1 MITTQ
6 RIADA
11 HRLEIK
17 KKKRRSI
24 SEANIIYHQKHI
36 YIYANPLTKVFGLHA
51 TRKFLQSKEEIET
64 TKKPNLRTSAF
75 CSVAEEG
82 VANSAP
88 EVEGGAKSAVARVE
102 KGGTTE
108 AAAAAEG
115 EIIDTMA
122 GTNFFA
128 FSKKDFSSER
138 VRP

>member
-1 MITTQ
+1 
-6 RIADA
+6 
-11 HRLEIK
+11 
-17 KKKRRSI
+17 
-24 SEANIIYHQKHI
+24 
-36 YIYANPLTKVFGLHA
+36 
-51 TRKFLQSKEEIET
+51 
-64 TKKPNLRTSAF
+64 
-75 CSVAEEG
+75 VAEEG

-88 EVEGGAKSAVARVE
+88 EVEGGAESTIAGVE
-102 KGGTTE
+102 EGGTTE